1 MSRKKHWVAVA
12 TLIAL
17 AAVAG
22 ASTLQFRSG
31 PDASGN
37 RATAAGQATGA
48 VAAAAVGQGGA
59 VAARPAVRPD
69 AGRDDGGTYVVVL
82 REPALGAYRGEV
94 AGLPAPPR
102 RADARGKLR
111 LDSRGA
117 AARNYVG
124 YLRTRQQ
131 QLEGE
136 IAVRIGRP
144 LAVRERMQH
153 AVNAIVT
160 DLGGGE
166 ADRIRA
172 LPEVLL
178 VEEYRE
184 YVLDTDTGPGL
195 IGADALWDGSAPGAD
210 AAWQGEGVVFGILD
224 SGINF
229 GSPSFAAE
237 DPVDGYVHVNPLG
250 AGNHLGSCA
259 AGDVD
264 EGRCND
270 KLVAGYDFVCGP
282 PANLCGQ
289 PNIREEPGF
298 GDSNG
303 HGTHVASTAAGNRRD
318 DVFRGNPVSI
328 SGVAPRA
335 NIVAFDI
342 CYTNTA
348 TGQGLCPN
356 VSAVA
361 AVDQAIADGIVDVI
375 NYSIGGGSQPWSE
388 VVSLAFLGAVDA
400 GIYVATS
407 AGNSGPGPNTMGH
420 LEPWVSSTAAS
431 QHGRGAF
438 SVLLQVTGPEPV
450 PEPLSPVLLN
460 EGSNGVA
467 HDATIPGTT
476 PLRVSDGYDGDTDA
490 CAALPAGSFD
500 GAIAVV
506 RRGGCAFSIKVN
518 NADAAGAVAVV
529 IANNADGGLIPSVP
543 GTAIPA
549 FGVTQADGDALRDFA
564 RAHADAT
571 AMIGFPAVP
580 LPNTVDALG
589 AFSSRGPAGNFDL
602 LKPDVTAP
610 GVSILAADAGTTITG
625 FEQLLGLKNGT
636 SMASPHQAGA
646 AGLLRQARPGWT
658 MPEIKS
664 ALAMTA
670 DQTVLL
676 EDEVTPADPFARGA
690 GRIRVDLAIN
700 AGLVMDENAGN
711 YLAANPAEG
720 GDPSALNQPS
730 LASGRCF
737 EGCEF
742 IRTFRNP
749 TSRAQVWRPRL
760 EGLQGR
766 VTPASLKVP
775 AGGSRSVRVT
785 IDSRA
790 LPADGSWHFGT
801 VVLEPAGGLLRDPLP
816 VLRLPVA
823 VSVPPPAIALPDLVT
838 ASIAQGQNGSVDV
851 TVGNAGG
858 STLEFSVDNTG
869 SATLQ
874 VADVKRGAVTS
885 GYRST
890 LYTDPGADPPGAFAS
905 DDFVLASQTRIGSL
919 FTEGFVSSGGALATV
934 AQAITWSI
942 YPDAAGMPAGDPQ
955 TSPGAAVWSH
965 TATPGAPGVDTTGNH
980 IGLELEAAGQ
990 DVVLPA
996 GRYWL
1001 VVHTHATLANR
1012 WVWFAAPSG
1021 SGSFM
1026 VITPGADGT
1035 GTWSPVSSFAGLS
1048 MTVSGTVECGAS
1060 WLGPVTP
1067 PMGRLAP
1074 GASRPLRMAL
1084 GGAGLTPGT
1093 YGGNLCVASNDP
1105 VTPKAAAPVRL
1116 TVTP

>member
-1 MSRKKHWVAVA
+1 MAAS
-12 TLIAL
+12 IAL

-31 PDASGN
+31 PA
-37 RATAAGQATGA
+37 ATGHPAMAAGQGAAAAAGQAGP
-48 VAAAAVGQGGA
+48 AASQPV
-59 VAARPAVRPD
+59 VRPA
-69 AGRDDGGTYVVVL
+69 AGRDDGGTYVVVF
-82 REPALGAYRGEV
+82 REPALGAYRGGV
-94 AGLPAPPR
+94 AGLPAPAR

-124 YLRTRQQ
+124 YLRARQA

-136 IAVRIGRP
+136 IASRIGRP

-166 ADRIRA
+166 AERVRA
-172 LPEVLL
+172 LPGVML

-195 IGADALWDGSAPGAD
+195 IGAEAVWDGSAAGAE

-229 GSPSFAAE
+229 GSPSFAAV
-237 DPVDGYVHVNPLG
+237 DPVDGYAHVNPLG
-250 AGNHLGSCA
+250 AGTHLGSCA
-259 AGDVD
+259 AGGED

-270 KLVAGYDFVCGP
+270 KLFGGYDFVCGP

-289 PNIREEPGF
+289 ANIREEPGF

-303 HGTHVASTAAGNRRD
+303 HGTHVASTAAGNRRE

-361 AVDQAIADGIVDVI
+361 AVDQAIADGLVDVI

-388 VVSLAFLGAVDA
+388 AVSLAFLGAVDA

-450 PEPLSPVLLN
+450 PEPLAPVLLN
-460 EGSNGVA
+460 EGTNGTA
-467 HDATIPGTT
+467 HTVTIPGTT
-476 PLRVSDGYDGDTDA
+476 PLRASDGYDGAADG
-490 CAALPAGSFD
+490 CAALAAGSFE
-500 GAIAVV
+500 GAIAVM
-506 RRGGCAFSIKVN
+506 RRGGCPFSTKVN

-571 AMIGFPAVP
+571 AMIGFPAVA

-589 AFSSRGPAGNFDL
+589 AFSSRGPAGSFDL

-646 AGLLRQARPGWT
+646 AGLLRQARPGWS

-664 ALAMTA
+664 ALVMTA

-676 EDEVTPADPFARGA
+676 EDEVTPADPFARGG
-690 GRIRVDLAIN
+690 GRIRVDLALN
-700 AGLVMDENAGN
+700 AGLVMDESAAD

-720 GDPSALNQPS
+720 GEPAALNQPS
-730 LASGRCF
+730 LASGSCF

-742 IRTFRNP
+742 IRTFRN
-749 TSRAQVWRPRL
+749 TGSRAQVWRTRL
-760 EGLQGR
+760 QGLQGR
-766 VTPASLKVP
+766 VVPASLKVP
-775 AGGSRSVRVT
+775 AGASRSVRVT
-785 IDSRA
+785 VDSGA

-801 VVLEPAGGLLRDPLP
+801 VVLEPAGGMLRDPLP

-823 VSVPPPAIALPDLVT
+823 VSVPPPAIVLPELVT
-838 ASIAQGQNGSVDV
+838 ASIPEGGNGSVDV
-851 TVGNAGG
+851 AVGNAGG

-874 VADVKRGAVTS
+874 VAEAARGAVTT

-890 LYTDPGADPPGAFAS
+890 VYTDPGADPPGQYAS
-905 DDFVLASQTRIGSL
+905 DDFVLASQTRIVSL
-919 FTEGFVSSGGALATV
+919 FTEGFVSSGGSLASVASAL
-934 AQAITWSI
+934 TWSI
-942 YPDAAGMPAGDPQ
+942 YPDAGGVPAGDPQ

-965 TATPGAPGVDTTGNH
+965 SAAPGAPGVATEGNH
-980 IGLELEAAGQ
+980 IGLDLQAAGA
-990 DVVLPA
+990 DLVLPA

-1001 VVHTHATLANR
+1001 VVHAHATLANR

-1026 VITPGADGT
+1026 VITPGADGS
-1035 GTWSPVSSFAGLS
+1035 GAWSAVSSFAGLS
-1048 MTVSGTVECGAS
+1048 MTISGTVECGAP
-1060 WLGPVTP
+1060 WLGPVSP

-1074 GASRPLRMAL
+1074 GGSSLVQVAL
-1084 GGAGLTPGT
+1084 AGAGLVAGT
-1093 YGGNLCVASNDP
+1093 HTGNLCVASNDP
-1105 VTPKAAAPVRL
+1105 ATPKAAAPVRL